1 MGLPVIVGPRRWNSA
16 EALLMETRGGAFSV
30 SNRAK
35 LYAVMERL
43 VEDEVF
49 RREAGARAEA
59 VVQEN
64 AGATE
69 RTLEKLL
76 GQFPGIFSSGQ
87 GRGA

>member
-1 MGLPVIVGPRRWNSA
+1 MKARA
-16 EALLMETRGGAFSV
+16 GAFSV
-30 SNRAK
+30 SSRAE
-35 LYAVMERL
+35 LRAGLGRL
-43 VEDEVF
+43 LQDENF
-49 RREAGARAEA
+49 RKAAGARAEA